1 MRILFIFL
9 ATVAAIVT
17 SQQEGGREEQHKCIL
32 DDSDTEGKCIL
43 PVWKEGSLE
52 EIGKYLDCD
61 WGSTEIHQEDAWGT
75 FNKVYNEVVG
85 LEWSTIPPKY
95 GSNGF
100 QMPVEI
106 KFDEDVGR
114 GVFTKVPI
122 KKGDLIYI
130 STNNAQFH
138 AAQDYRNYLRSL
150 PVALACDVLIWAFSR
165 MLSAETEL
173 HIACVDLDEGS
184 FINTAP
190 VSSLECNMELGT
202 ETGLLKEGDDETSTH
217 YGCDLKFYAKRDIQ
231 ENEEIR
237 ADYGEFAEPHGW
249 LEMGLWYYFSM
260 GPILYYYVA
269 HQSTS

>member
-1 MRILFIFL
+1 MSKFAGMRMLFIFL

-17 SQQEGGREEQHKCIL
+17 SQQEGGREEQHECIL

-43 PVWKEGSLE
+43 PVWKEGSLQ

-85 LEWSTIPPKY
+85 LERSTIPPKY

-114 GVFTKVPI
+114 AVFTKVPI

-138 AAQDYRNYLRSL
+138 AAQDYRNYLTSL

-173 HIACVDLDEGS
+173 YIACVDLDEGS

-249 LEMGLWYYFSM
+249 LEMGL
-260 GPILYYYVA
+260 
-269 HQSTS
+269 